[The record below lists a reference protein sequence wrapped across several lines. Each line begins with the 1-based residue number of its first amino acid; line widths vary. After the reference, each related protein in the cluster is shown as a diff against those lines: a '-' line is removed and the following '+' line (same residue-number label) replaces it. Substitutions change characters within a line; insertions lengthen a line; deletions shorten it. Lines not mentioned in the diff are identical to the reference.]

1 MNNKAIEN
9 EEYYHIFCKYI
20 KQKNLVGDKM
30 YAKDTDKKYYPKYA
44 TKRAEKSKIGVNIL
58 KAFLIGGAICTLGQ
72 LFFEVYQNLGVS
84 KEYSLTL
91 ASITIVVITAVLTG
105 FGIFDNIAK
114 HAGAGTLVPISGFA
128 NSVVA
133 PAIDNKAEGW
143 ILGLGAKIF
152 IIAGPVILYGTAASV
167 ACGIVYFIVKLF

>member
-1 MNNKAIEN
+1 
-9 EEYYHIFCKYI
+9 
-20 KQKNLVGDKM
+20 M

-44 TKRAEKSKIGVNIL
+44 SKRAEKSNIAINVL
-58 KAFLIGGAICTLGQ
+58 KAFLIGGSICTIGQ
-72 LFFEVYQNLGVS
+72 LFFEIYAALGVS
-84 KEYSLTL
+84 TDTSRTL
-91 ASITIVVITAVLTG
+91 ASISIVVLTAILTG

-143 ILGLGAKIF
+143 VLGLGAKIF
-152 IIAGPVILYGTAASV
+152 IIAGPVICYGVAASV
-167 ACGIVYFIVKLF
+167 VCGIIYWITTLF